1 MEKRKSLE
9 EYVELTQFIQQFHQ
23 EQSLVY
29 AEKQLKEMTQE
40 IEQLKNPSWMKR
52 MFTNRKNREKELEE
66 AEVVWEKVCK
76 RPYPLVE
83 LDNGSK
89 WEVNRVLNE
98 IHCALED
105 RYQMSSELQQE
116 CQQSPSG
123 QIALEELKKQMPEIS
138 YCVGKQLEEVWKANR
153 TNGLE
158 TRIHRTPCKDSQLVH
173 IFEKGLD
180 IQPDYISAHAK
191 DIETVPDLDF
201 TTACISNF
209 GQMLQFAASLDGACY
224 HGADGMIILG
234 VNPEHPEFSYIDPDN
249 RLSGSIDPMQIK
261 AYVHNEDGYV
271 NTFFTRKG
279 YLEQSWKERSSEEL
293 NKALEEHL
301 KKTAQWLQVN
311 QVPTSVYKIAEAL
324 EISTK
329 CAKTLCESRRDLL
342 SPSFMTKDGEQHYLF
357 QVIPE
362 RDYLTHEQIFTKEQ
376 IEKPKEYISMELM
389 LRKVHQKQKEQEL
402 DLRRVP
408 KELDSWEH

>member
-83 LDNGSK
+83 LDNGSE

-123 QIALEELKKQMPEIS
+123 QIALEELKKQMPKIS

-158 TRIHRTPCKDSQLVH
+158 TRIHRTPCKNSQLAH

-180 IQPDYISAHAK
+180 IQPDYISAHEK

-201 TTACISNF
+201 TTACVSNF
-209 GQMLQFAASLDGACY
+209 GQMLQFATSLDGTCY

-234 VNPEHPEFSYIDPDN
+234 VNPKHPKFSYIDPDN

-261 AYVHNEDGYV
+261 AYVHSEDGHL
-271 NTFFTRKG
+271 NTFFTRED
-279 YLEQSWKERSSEEL
+279 YLKQSWKERSPEEL
-293 NKALEEHL
+293 NTALEEHL
-301 KKTAQWLQVN
+301 KETARWLQVN

-324 EISTK
+324 EISAEDARK
-329 CAKTLCESRRDLL
+329 LCDERTDLL
-342 SPSFMTKDGEQHYLF
+342 APSFMTKDGEQNY
-357 QVIPE
+357 IYKPERE
-362 RDYLTHEQIFTKEQ
+362 RDYLNHDKVFTRPQVEKE
-376 IEKPKEYISMELM
+376 KEYTS
-389 LRKVHQKQKEQEL
+389 V
-402 DLRRVP
+402 DLSVFLP
-408 KELDSWEH
+408 